1 LLIRA
6 LTHRSSVSDKATV
19 IPDSSDNEQFEF
31 LGDAV
36 LGFVVSEA
44 LLQRF
49 PQAREGQLSKW
60 KSHLVSAVYLHQCAL
75 GIRLGDHLVL
85 GKGEERNGGRER
97 KTLLA
102 NAFEALIAA
111 IHLDGGLA
119 PSKAFIERFVL
130 SGLAN
135 LDNDGIELLNHK
147 SVLQERTQA
156 MGLPAPRYSTVA
168 SEGPQHAKIFT
179 VEARIGER
187 LISRANG
194 SSKKVA
200 SQHAAELMIE
210 QLKTLSGD

>member
-1 LLIRA
+1 M
-6 LTHRSSVSDKATV
+6 
-19 IPDSSDNEQFEF
+19 
-31 LGDAV
+31 

-44 LLQRF
+44 LLKRF

-75 GIRLGDHLVL
+75 SLRLGDHLVL

-111 IHLDGGLA
+111 IHLDGGLV
-119 PSKAFIERFVL
+119 PSKAFIERYVL

-147 SVLQERTQA
+147 SVLQERTQS
-156 MGLPAPRYSTVA
+156 MGLPPPRYSTVA

-179 VEARIGER
+179 VEARIGDR
-187 LISRANG
+187 LISCATG
-194 SSKKVA
+194 SSKKTA
-200 SQHAAELMIE
+200 SQLAAERMIE
-210 QLKTLSGD
+210 QLKTLS